1 MEFISN
7 IKDIMQITSKAELD
21 DWASESKVVTD
32 IAADP
37 YTGKPRAAIIG
48 DLNIPFGGRK
58 LLYQVVVYNLDEQ
71 GNPINGRV
79 KIEDGNILP
88 KEVVLE
94 ANNHTFVNTNT
105 YQVIP
110 ADQVTDDMKN
120 NVDYGNGYM
129 REYDFYRFLAKSGNI
144 NIFALLEQGVKTST
158 KI

>member
-1 MEFISN
+1 MDFIPF
-7 IKDIMQITSKAELD
+7 IKDIMQLTTKAELD
-21 DWASESKVVTD
+21 DWALESKVVTD
-32 IAADP
+32 IDPDP

-48 DLNIPFGGRK
+48 EMNIPFGARK
-58 LLYQVVVYNLDEQ
+58 LLYQVVVYNLDED

-79 KIEDGNILP
+79 KLEDGNILP

-94 ANNHTFVNTNT
+94 ANNHMFVNTNT
-105 YQVIP
+105 YQIIP
-110 ADQVTDDMKN
+110 MEDVTEDMMA

-129 REYDFYRFLAKSGNI
+129 REYDFYRYLAKSGNI

>member
-1 MEFISN
+1 MDFILN
-7 IKDIMQITSKAELD
+7 IKDIMQLTTKAELD
-21 DWASESKVVTD
+21 DWALESKVVTD

-48 DLNIPFGGRK
+48 EMNIPFGARK

-71 GNPINGRV
+71 GNPINGRM

-94 ANNHTFVNTNT
+94 ANNHTFVDTNT

-110 ADQVTDDMKN
+110 AEDVTENMIN
-120 NVDYGNGYM
+120 NVNYGNGYM